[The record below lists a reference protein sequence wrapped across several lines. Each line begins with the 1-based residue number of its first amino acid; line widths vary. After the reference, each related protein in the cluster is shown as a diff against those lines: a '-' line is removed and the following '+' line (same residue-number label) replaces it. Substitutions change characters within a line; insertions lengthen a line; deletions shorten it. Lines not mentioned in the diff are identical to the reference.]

1 MRKVLVTFVLALTGI
16 IMAQANVQQ
25 PADSQANTPTN
36 QKVIK
41 DPAEYNAYMTALNTQ
56 DPAQKA
62 AAMEAFVNQYPQ
74 SVVRPEALA
83 YAMAGYQQSGNLP
96 KAEEVAKK
104 ILANDPNDVRVLA
117 FVTFLDRGRATN
129 GDANALKEGCEYA
142 KRGLQAFGNWTKPSD
157 MAQADFDKLRSQVSS
172 ILEGAS
178 GFCALQSKDYAAARE
193 HYTKAV
199 KIDPNS
205 FQDVYQLAI
214 ADLEM
219 SPMDKTGFWY
229 IAKAYALAPAAAK
242 AQIATYGKG
251 KYRKYHGNY
260 DGWDQFLAS
269 VATQTAPPA
278 NIPITPAPSPQEV
291 ACKLVQENDPN
302 TLSIGDL
309 EYVLQY
315 RDAGPDCNKDAAAKA
330 WQAVLNK
337 QKDPKGDPA
346 KLKINVKVISSSSDS
361 FEAAITEE
369 NQQANK
375 ADLHV
380 VMEKPMVKPPAA
392 GTLTDVIGSISAYTP
407 SPFMFTMTQAEL
419 PAAAKPPARKPPV
432 KKPGA
437 AKKKK

>member
-1 MRKVLVTFVLALTGI
+1 
-16 IMAQANVQQ
+16 
-25 PADSQANTPTN
+25 
-36 QKVIK
+36 
-41 DPAEYNAYMTALNTQ
+41 
-56 DPAQKA
+56 
-62 AAMEAFVNQYPQ
+62 
-74 SVVRPEALA
+74 
-83 YAMAGYQQSGNLP
+83 
-96 KAEEVAKK
+96 
-104 ILANDPNDVRVLA
+104 
-117 FVTFLDRGRATN
+117 
-129 GDANALKEGCEYA
+129 
-142 KRGLQAFGNWTKPSD
+142 
-157 MAQADFDKLRSQVSS
+157 
-172 ILEGAS
+172 
-178 GFCALQSKDYAAARE
+178 
-193 HYTKAV
+193 
-199 KIDPNS
+199 
-205 FQDVYQLAI
+205 
-214 ADLEM
+214 
-219 SPMDKTGFWY
+219 
-229 IAKAYALAPAAAK
+229 
-242 AQIATYGKG
+242 QIATYGKG

-315 RDAGPDCNKDAAAKA
+315 RDAGPECNKDAAAKA

-346 KLKINVKVISSSSDS
+346 KLKINVKVISSSPDS

-392 GTLTDVIGSISAYTP
+392 GTMTDVVGSISAYTP

-419 PAAAKPPARKPPV
+419 PASSKPPARKPPV